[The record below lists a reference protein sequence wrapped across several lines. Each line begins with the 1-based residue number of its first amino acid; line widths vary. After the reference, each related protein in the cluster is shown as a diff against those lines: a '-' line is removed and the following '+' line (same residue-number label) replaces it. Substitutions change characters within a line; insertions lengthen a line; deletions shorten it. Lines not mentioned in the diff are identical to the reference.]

1 MGPGGSGPI
10 ENNEEIVCDILTEL
24 ISSLFKLYSRILE
37 SSEALR
43 LKVEQEKK
51 QYLSKENKLEAS

>member
-51 QYLSKENKLEAS
+51 QYVSKENKLEAS